1 MNKELKKICEEK
13 MNLFNMMMQ
22 RLKNEER
29 KYELIQSDINRDKTF
44 GELINYIKYI
54 FEYLWKNPYTVSEIL
69 TYSKISDIRNYLAHF
84 FTINFYENNLTNNS
98 QEGQLLYIITLQ
110 LKKELS
116 QINNGNNEIN
126 HIEQT
131 FLNNT
136 PCGFIF
142 NELFHKKEIQSF
154 FKPIIL
160 DLIEELE
167 LSYPSQEI
175 VFNPSLIRD
184 LILLEQRERRE
195 AKKSGKEIIQKDES
209 VIIFGKSNLRKDI
222 NIIEKLN
229 LFNTKYQFGIQKEQ
243 LNKMINDYKDINM
256 INYIKQKIVECENN
270 PFLYSTSVLLE
281 SINFTKMSNNIGEN
295 YNDEERRE
303 FSKNVFT
310 IYQQSFFE
318 TTKILDKLFDKLNSN
333 IHLLPNIIKYINKII
348 FSIIDKI
355 YPNLS
360 SFEKNVFVSQFF
372 FNKLLFPMLLNP
384 SIYVLINDY
393 IISDNTIYNIT
404 TLISIINTF
413 VTGKFYKDTKS
424 EGQYTPLNW
433 YFLTKMPKLL
443 EFFEKASNVNLPEY
457 IKRIINNDNDLDFEF
472 DYFKENKNESV
483 LSKNILFSF
492 DDFYYLYMNMEEN
505 KDKLFDEKNEK
516 TKIIKKA
523 INRLRENEYKIDK
536 IKTMLEKNEESENF
550 SININN
556 KKTTKTFEKEMDET
570 KPTTLKFFLIS
581 ELLFKNNLFNIKS
594 EKEYFNIKE
603 AKNLDKKDKI
613 IIKAKNFIC
622 GFLYNYYSLEEIHLG
637 NKNGDKLNTLNIL
650 KKLKNY
656 TISSDLLRKEKI
668 PYEWYIDSII
678 EYMKKLPEKYTQN
691 DYCLLYEELEN
702 DIKNSIKIYNF
713 EEISLLANKIK
724 ILKNNHLYYEDAKKI
739 LIDIDLNK
747 RVQTILEKENIPMEI
762 RFVYT
767 PKKKRF
773 KITPISSSISG
784 YFSTF
789 RILSYFEI
797 KSCQTINQFIS
808 IFPDLNEYLK
818 HQDYN
823 IIDVIK
829 ELDIPKKLEEYFNYI
844 EEQLKQSEKNEE
856 IKDIKIKIYDY
867 VMEKLY
873 DKLFPEDPD
882 KNEFLIF
889 KNCIRGSWVE
899 LKHFIKGKD
908 DYILENFI
916 PDTNYYFQQI
926 INEKSPRKKLLY
938 VSKIFECI
946 QNLGL
951 LNGDKFEGT
960 DEFLS
965 ILNYAFIK
973 NKPLGIYTNCK
984 YMHLFIGDKKNKGE
998 EHQLSQ
1004 LLALCQQMMNFN
1016 YTCLFD
1022 VTEEEFNKNCNQ
1034 IIDEELN

>member
-1 MNKELKKICEEK
+1 
-13 MNLFNMMMQ
+13 MMMQ

-29 KYELIQSDINRDKTF
+29 KYELIQSQSNRDKTF

-54 FEYLWKNPYTVSEIL
+54 FNYLWNNPYIVSEIL
-69 TYSKISDIRNYLAHF
+69 SYANISDIRNYLAHF
-84 FTINFYENNLTNNS
+84 FTVNFYENNLTNNS
-98 QEGQLLYIITLQ
+98 QEGQLLFIITLQ
-110 LKKELS
+110 LKKELN
-116 QINNGNNEIN
+116 QINIRNNEIN

-142 NELFHKKEIQSF
+142 SELFHKKEIQAF
-154 FKPIIL
+154 FKPIIS

-175 VFNPSLIRD
+175 VFNPGLIRD
-184 LILLEQRERRE
+184 LILLEQKERRE
-195 AKKSGKEIIQKDES
+195 AKKKGKEIIKKDEK

-222 NIIEKLN
+222 NITEKLN

-243 LNKMINDYKDINM
+243 LVKIMNEYKDKNM
-256 INYIKQKIVECENN
+256 INYIKNKIAECENN
-270 PFLYSTSVLLE
+270 PFLYSTSILLE
-281 SINFTKMSNNIGEN
+281 SINFTKMSDSIGES

-303 FSKNVFT
+303 FSKNIFT

-318 TTKILDKLFDKLNSN
+318 TTKILDKLFDNLNAN

-355 YPNLS
+355 NPNLS
-360 SFEKNVFVSQFF
+360 VFEKNVCVSQFF

-384 SIYVLINDY
+384 SIYVLINDF
-393 IISDNTIYNIT
+393 IISDNTIFNIT
-404 TLISIINTF
+404 TLMSIINTF

-433 YFLTKMPKLL
+433 YFLSKMPKLL

-457 IKRIINNDNDLDFEF
+457 IERLINNDNELDFEF
-472 DYFKENKNESV
+472 DYFKENKDEKV

-492 DDFYYLYMNMEEN
+492 DDFYYLYMNMEEY
-505 KDKLFDEKNEK
+505 KDKLLDEKNEK
-516 TKIIKKA
+516 TKILKRA

-536 IKTMLEKNEESENF
+536 IKTMLEKNEENENS
-550 SININN
+550 SININS
-556 KKTTKTFEKEMDET
+556 KKTTKTFEKEIDEI
-570 KPTTLKFFLIS
+570 KPKTLKFFLIS
-581 ELLFKNNLFNIKS
+581 DLFFNNNLFNLKS

-603 AKNLDKKDKI
+603 EKNLDKNDKI

-622 GFLYNYYSLEEIHLG
+622 GFLFNYYSLEDIHLS
-637 NKNGDKLNTLNIL
+637 NKNGDKFNTLNIL

-656 TISSDLLRKEKI
+656 TIISDTLRKEKI

-678 EYMKKLPEKYTQN
+678 EYLKKLPEKYIQN
-691 DYCLLYEELEN
+691 DYLLLYEELEK

-724 ILKNNHLYYEDAKKI
+724 LLRNIHLYYEDAKKI

-747 RVQTILEKENIPMEI
+747 RVQIILEKENIPMEI
-762 RFVYT
+762 KFVYS
-767 PKKKRF
+767 PNKKRF
-773 KITPISSSISG
+773 KITPISSSISV
-784 YFSTF
+784 YFSSF
-789 RILSYFEI
+789 RIFSYYEI
-797 KSCQTINQFIS
+797 KSCRTINQFIS

-818 HQDYN
+818 HRDYN
-823 IIDVIK
+823 ILDVIK
-829 ELDIPKKLEEYFNYI
+829 ELDIPKKLEEYFDYI
-844 EEQLKQSEKNEE
+844 EEHLKQSEKKEE

-873 DKLFPEDPD
+873 DKLYPDDPD
-882 KNEFLIF
+882 EKEFLIF

-899 LKHFIKGKD
+899 LKHFIRGKD

-916 PDTNYYFQQI
+916 PDTSYYFQQI
-926 INEKSPRKKLLY
+926 INEKSPRKKFLFMN
-938 VSKIFECI
+938 KIFSCI
-946 QNLGL
+946 HNLGL

-960 DEFLS
+960 DEILS
-965 ILNYAFIK
+965 ILNYALIK
-973 NKPLGIYTNCK
+973 NKPLGIYTSCK
-984 YMHLFIGDKKNKGE
+984 YMDLFMGDKKNKGE
-998 EHQLSQ
+998 GHQLTQ
-1004 LLALCQQMMNFN
+1004 LLGLCHQMMNFN
-1016 YTCLFD
+1016 YKCLFD
-1022 VTEEEFNKNCNQ
+1022 VTEEEFNKNCSQ
-1034 IIDEELN
+1034 TIDEEIN